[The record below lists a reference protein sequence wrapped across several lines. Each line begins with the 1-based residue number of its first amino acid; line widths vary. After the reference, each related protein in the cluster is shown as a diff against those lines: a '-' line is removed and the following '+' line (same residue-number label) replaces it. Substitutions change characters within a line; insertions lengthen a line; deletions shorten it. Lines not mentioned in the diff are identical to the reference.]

1 MKILP
6 RQRLPYSKKSAND
19 FEWAKEVIDALTV
32 SFSIDGNHT
41 AANIS
46 EYNRMLSNYQLYNN
60 KLNQQDFERECN
72 PLGLSIGQF
81 QDQIQPYNKTYNKIQ
96 VLLGEEFKRPFN
108 FRTVLVNSDGI
119 KSKLAAR
126 DKMLRDYV
134 TSQVQQV
141 IQSLSQQYN
150 MPTEDLAPEL
160 FDEKQIAEL
169 SNTSFLDSKEIAAS
183 KILNYLIKRLSI
195 QDLKNDAFKHALIAA
210 REFVYVGVRNDEPL
224 AEVLNPLG
232 VFYHKSSE
240 TKFIQDALYA
250 GYRTYL
256 TPAEVLDRYSAYM
269 TEEEIKSID
278 DDYQPYSR
286 RSGYPMNDADSLLLS
301 PQSSTLEEGSYGKPS
316 GTDILVQHVEWKSQK
331 KVGFLTYLNEY
342 QELQTDIVSED
353 FPVPATATTI
363 TDHREYNRK
372 VTTYNWNQD
381 NNTYSLEWSYIPEVW
396 TGTKI
401 GNDIYVMIGPK
412 KEQFRSADNPNDVKL
427 GYHGFIYNSMNSE
440 PVSIMDRMKPF
451 QYLYFIIM
459 HKLKK
464 LIAQDNGKVF
474 PFDVSM
480 VDPSIGLEKTLY
492 YLKEMN
498 ISFFNP
504 MANADQPGAYQRAG
518 TISGSTDMSN
528 MQNIMGYVNLIAA
541 IDQQISD
548 VAGVTRQRE
557 GQVLPGEAVSNAQSA
572 MTMSSLV
579 TEIYFAAHNK
589 VWQQVLTSLVQVA
602 QSVYKDKA
610 GFRQYVLDDLSVAT
624 LKITPED
631 FANHE
636 FGVFISDSAKE
647 EELFQSMRILSDRLL
662 QANRAKFSDIVRMFK
677 ASSIEELER
686 MIVTSEEEQ
695 FKQEQAAQQ
704 AQLQAQQQMEQERQQ
719 HELEMKIM
727 DQEHEI
733 RIAEIE
739 SFKFVKEQDADRNGI
754 PDQFEVEK
762 FKVDTA
768 LKMRKLDL
776 EEEKIKK
783 QAINPQK

>member
-6 RQRLPYSKKSAND
+6 RQRLSFSEKSANN

-32 SFSIDGNHT
+32 SYSIDGNHT
-41 AANIS
+41 TSNIS
-46 EYNRMLSNYQLYNN
+46 EYNRILSNYQLYNN

-81 QDQIQPYNKTYNKIQ
+81 QDTIQPYNKTYNKIQ
-96 VLLGEEFKRPFN
+96 VLLGEEYRRPFN
-108 FRTVLVNSDGI
+108 FRAILVNSDGI
-119 KSKLAAR
+119 KSKLSSR
-126 DKMLRDYV
+126 DKLLRDYV
-134 TSQVQQV
+134 TSQIQQLV
-141 IQSLSQQYN
+141 STLSQSYGVTN
-150 MPTEDLAPEL
+150 EELMPEL
-160 FDEKQIAEL
+160 FDEKQLAEI
-169 SNTSFLDSKEIAAS
+169 SNTSYLDQREILAS
-183 KILNYLIKRLSI
+183 QILNYLSKKLSI
-195 QDLKNDAFKHALIAA
+195 PDIKNDAFKHALISA
-210 REFVYVGVRNDEPL
+210 RELVYVGSRNNEPHV
-224 AEVLNPLG
+224 EVLNPLG
-232 VFYHKSSE
+232 CFYHKSAE
-240 TKFIQDALYA
+240 TKFIQDSLYA

-256 TPAEVLDRYSAYM
+256 TPAEVLDRYGAYM
-269 TEEEIKSID
+269 TEEERKEID
-278 DDYQPYSR
+278 DNYKPYGHQS
-286 RSGYPMNDADSLLLS
+286 SYIMNDADSLLLS
-301 PQSSTLEEGSYGKPS
+301 SQGAALEEGSYGKPS
-316 GTDILVQHVEWKSQK
+316 GSDLLVQHVEWKSQK
-331 KVGFLTYLNEY
+331 KVGFLTFLNEY
-342 QELQTDIVSED
+342 SELQTEIVSED
-353 FPVPATATTI
+353 FPLPEGYSTRTE
-363 TDHREYNRK
+363 RKEYNRK
-372 VTTYNWNQD
+372 VTTYNWDQD
-381 NNTYSLEWSYIPEVW
+381 GATYSLEWSYVPEVW

-412 KEQFRSADNPNDVKL
+412 QEQFRSLDNPQDVKL
-427 GYHGFIYNSMNSE
+427 GYHGFIYNAMNSE

-464 LIAQDNGKVF
+464 LIAQDNGKIF

-480 VDPSIGLEKTLY
+480 VDPAIGLEKTLY

-498 ISFFNP
+498 ISFYNP

-518 TISGSTDMSN
+518 TISSATDMSN
-528 MQNIMGYVNLIAA
+528 MQNIMGYINLIAA

-548 VAGVTRQRE
+548 VAGITRQRE
-557 GQVLPGEAVSNAQSA
+557 GQVLPGEAVTNAQSA
-572 MTMSSLV
+572 MTMSALV
-579 TEIYFAAHNK
+579 TEIYFSAHNK
-589 VWQQVLTSLVQVA
+589 VWQQVLTSLIQVA
-602 QSVYKDKA
+602 QSIYKDKPA
-610 GFRQYVLDDLSVAT
+610 TKQYVLDDLSVAT
-624 LKITPED
+624 LKITPEALND
-631 FANHE
+631 AE

-647 EELFQSMRILSDRLL
+647 EELFQSMKVLSDRLL

-677 ASSIEELER
+677 ATSIEELER

-695 FKQEQAAQQ
+695 FQQDQAAQQ

-719 HELEMKIM
+719 HELQMKVM

-739 SFKFVKEQDADRNGI
+739 SFKFVKEQDSDNNGV

-783 QAINPQK
+783 QAIKSEK